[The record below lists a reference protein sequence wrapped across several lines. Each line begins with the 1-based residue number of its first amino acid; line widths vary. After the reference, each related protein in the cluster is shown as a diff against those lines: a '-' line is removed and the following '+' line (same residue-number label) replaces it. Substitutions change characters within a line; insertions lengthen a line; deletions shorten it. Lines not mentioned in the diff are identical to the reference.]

1 MFCKSIKSVRIWA
14 PVVVL
19 GIISFIF
26 GIVGNI
32 GVPDDADNISMLMG
46 MFTGLGISFIAVG
59 IFKLIHYKR
68 STSIKLKQE
77 EIELKDERNIQILSS
92 ASSVANTA
100 ASAIFIIMAFI
111 FVILDYKIPA
121 FICIGALFVQMLVF
135 FISYKYY
142 SRKM

>member
-1 MFCKSIKSVRIWA
+1 MFCKSIKSSRIWA
-14 PVVVL
+14 TLVVV

-32 GVPDDADNISMLMG
+32 GVPDEADNISMLMG
-46 MFTGLGISFIAVG
+46 MFTGVGTALIAIG

-68 STSIKLKQE
+68 SSAIKLKQE
-77 EIELKDERNIQILSS
+77 EIELKDERNIQILSA
-92 ASSVANTA
+92 ASSVANTT
-100 ASAIFIIMAFI
+100 ASGSFAIMAFV
-111 FVILDYKIPA
+111 FVFLDYKTPA
-121 FICIGALFVQMLVF
+121 FICIGALYVQVIVF